1 MTERQIALVKK
12 TWKIYREIDPVLIGD
27 VFYSKLFSDAP
38 GLRSMFTTER
48 AVQSKK
54 LVDMLSMIMGR
65 LDKLE
70 QITEDI
76 EQLGLRHKGY
86 GVKLSHYDLV
96 GNALLWTLQQGLG
109 REWTEEVAEA
119 WKHCYETFSNVMKKA
134 AS

>member
-38 GLRSMFTTER
+38 ALRSMFTTER

-70 QITEDI
+70 QIREDI
-76 EQLGLRHKGY
+76 KQLGLRHKSY
-86 GVKLSHYDLV
+86 GVKISHYDLV

-119 WKHCYETFSNVMKKA
+119 WRLCYDTFSGVMKEG